1 MCPEQSFLK
10 TAWNVLYLC
19 YCYLLLSGDLCLQ
32 IKIPLSMVD
41 LAQNIHEWKDI
52 ESNKEDD
59 QYLGDICFSLRY
71 QTNSGKVNSRATF
84 SGESATHSSS
94 LHIIYTTTLSCHHY
108 KHYAKRHEILRQ
120 KLKSFR
126 WIALCYWEKKLILN
140 QFICL
145 S

>member
-71 QTNSGKVNSRATF
+71 QTNSGKVNSQATF
-84 SGESATHSSS
+84 SGESVTRCQTTFFLSPHYIHDNLELSS
-94 LHIIYTTTLSCHHY
+94 LQTLCKKDTRSS
-108 KHYAKRHEILRQ
+108 Q
-120 KLKSFR
+120 LKS
-126 WIALCYWEKKLILN
+126 
-140 QFICL
+140 
-145 S
+145 